1 MRQTHQDKVRHFRH
15 LLVVLVAVIFAAVAL
30 LLLNYWDKQQGEF
43 EAINYEEKVIKINGK
58 EYEKKEN
65 IETFLLLGLD
75 KYVSDSAQG
84 SYTNDMQADY
94 LLLLV
99 FDNINNTSRAVQINR
114 DTMAPVNV
122 LGVAG
127 QKVDTKQMQI
137 ALAHTYGNGEE
148 VSCYNTAESVSELFY
163 GAPIEHF
170 LSATIDSIAVVNDL
184 VGGVEVEVLDSF
196 EGIDSSLVKGE
207 KITLTG
213 EQATT
218 YVRSRYGMDDSSNM
232 ARMERQIQYMN
243 ALQDKAQ
250 YLASTDENFI
260 IDASLTLSQYI
271 VSDRSVN
278 QLQELAEKFSEYEF
292 LGIETLKGEIKKG
305 EQFLEFYPNEN
316 HLTNLAV
323 ELFYTPKN

>member
-30 LLLNYWDKQQGEF
+30 LLLNHWDKQQGEF

-65 IETFLLLGLD
+65 VETFLLLGLD
-75 KYVSDSAQG
+75 KYVSDSIQG

-99 FDNINNTSRAVQINR
+99 FDNVNSTSRAVQINR
-114 DTMAPVNV
+114 DTMVPVNV

-127 QKVDTKQMQI
+127 QKVDTKPMQI

-148 VSCYNTAESVSELFY
+148 VSCYNTAESVSKLLY
-163 GAPIEHF
+163 GAKIEHF

-184 VGGVEVEVLDSF
+184 VGGVEVEVLDNF
-196 EGIDSSLVKGE
+196 EGIDPSLVKGE

-213 EQATT
+213 DQATT

-250 YLASTDENFI
+250 HLASTDENFI
-260 IDASLTLSQYI
+260 IDATLTLSQYI

-278 QLQELAEKFSEYEF
+278 QLQELARKFFEYEF
-292 LGIETLKGEIKKG
+292 LGIETLKGEIKQG
-305 EQFLEFYPNEN
+305 EQFLEFYPNEKQ
-316 HLTNLAV
+316 LTNLAV